1 MIHFALYRRTKP
13 RKALTVNRPFFLR
26 LPIAEGLFSS
36 NWSKKATFSTG
47 AFFLRLMPSHCL
59 SLKVLSTLHIL
70 RKKYFSP
77 YCSLTDSKAKPGSR
91 ICCEQSL
98 LWFRCLVERKDCVH
112 QFNPKVREDPNGLT
126 PPPFGHCPF
135 GGLGLNACPDGLGHL
150 LAP

>member
-1 MIHFALYRRTKP
+1 MIHFALDRRTKP
-13 RKALTVNRPFFLR
+13 RIALTVKRPFLLRLPNSRGVIFLKLIKKSNVFYRSFFLR
-26 LPIAEGLFSS
+26 P
-36 NWSKKATFSTG
+36 
-47 AFFLRLMPSHCL
+47 MPSHCL

-70 RKKYFSP
+70 RKMYFSP
-77 YCSLTDSKAKPGSR
+77 YFSSTDSKAKSGSR

-135 GGLGLNACPDGLGHL
+135 GGV
-150 LAP
+150 